1 MKQLMLGNEAVAR
14 GLYEAGC
21 SFVSS
26 YPGTPST
33 EITECAARYPEIYA
47 EWAPNEKVAMEVASG
62 ASFGGD
68 GLRCHVFT
76 WQDGSV
82 LEDLLPWSDGDEEG
96 IALAKEI
103 LTELNVP
110 EEDWPSFELD
120 VPEDWPDTSA
130 CLSWHGNIREE
141 DPRDQLVILYVP
153 ERACLWVLESFV

>member
-1 MKQLMLGNEAVAR
+1 MMMKKTVRRKWKAWLLAGLGAALLTGCAMFPDDAMTISLNWGIDLPKGYTVV
-14 GLYEAGC
+14 YE
-21 SFVSS
+21 
-26 YPGTPST
+26 TDT
-33 EITECAARYPEIYA
+33 
-47 EWAPNEKVAMEVASG
+47 G

-76 WQDGSV
+76 WQDGSA